1 MKYFAKILNGFQPL
15 TIFVKLFSLHFRC
28 SRTLNSGFWIHTKYK
43 KKKISIKNFFSKCG
57 QIRSFLRTWSHL
69 LKKSFMENLQ
79 CSDTITQNHKYC
91 DKKHEDVLARIVAAI
106 YIILIY
112 GWEAF
117 NAYGNAQKTVN
128 CLPTP
133 SYSMFWKKWFT
144 DTHQNRCI

>member
-1 MKYFAKILNGFQPL
+1 
-15 TIFVKLFSLHFRC
+15 
-28 SRTLNSGFWIHTKYK
+28 
-43 KKKISIKNFFSKCG
+43 
-57 QIRSFLRTWSHL
+57 
-69 LKKSFMENLQ
+69 MENLQ
-79 CSDTITQNHKYC
+79 CSDTIAQNHKYY